1 MQRSASQAGCRI
13 DLDDFGTGFTS
24 IVNIRR
30 FNVSRIKIDRRL
42 VSRLDKDAE
51 QRRMVA
57 ALLSF
62 SSKLGIEAL
71 ADGVSPGSFVIA
83 LGLLCVIVPGVI
95 FICIQMR
102 RILLTLV
109 EGDPFVPEN
118 AGRLS
123 RIGIAIA
130 AMEIIRIATLLVVRA
145 MPSLV
150 GDAPPKLSTQLILW
164 ISVAAL
170 FILSQVFRE
179 GTRLRDEEKMT
190 I

>member
-1 MQRSASQAGCRI
+1 MAEVMTVLVTVTMWIAGAFGIIGIPVLGLGLLASLSDG
-13 DLDDFGTGFTS
+13 
-24 IVNIRR
+24 
-30 FNVSRIKIDRRL
+30 
-42 VSRLDKDAE
+42 
-51 QRRMVA
+51 A
-57 ALLSF
+57 ASMP
-62 SSKLGIEAL
+62 GVQAL
-71 ADGVSPGSFVIA
+71 AEGVSPGSFVIA
-83 LGLLCVIVPGVI
+83 LGLLCVMVPGVI
-95 FICIQMR
+95 FICLQLR

-130 AMEIIRIATLLVVRA
+130 IMELIRIVTLLVVRA

-150 GDAPPKLSTQLILW
+150 GDVPPKLSTQLILW

>member
-1 MQRSASQAGCRI
+1 MTKTGQNSMAQVMTVLVTVAMWVAGAFGVIGIPVLGLGLMASLSDG
-13 DLDDFGTGFTS
+13 
-24 IVNIRR
+24 
-30 FNVSRIKIDRRL
+30 
-42 VSRLDKDAE
+42 
-51 QRRMVA
+51 A
-57 ALLSF
+57 ASMP
-62 SSKLGIEAL
+62 GVEAL

-109 EGDPFVPEN
+109 DGDPFVPEN

-123 RIGIAIA
+123 RIGVTIAV
-130 AMEIIRIATLLVVRA
+130 MELIRLATLIAVRA
-145 MPSLV
+145 MPTLV
-150 GDAPPKLSTQLILW
+150 GDTPPKLSTQLILW

-179 GTRLRDEEKMT
+179 GTRLREEEKMT